1 MRRAR
6 LLALPSLVEGFGLV
20 ALEALACGTP
30 VLVSRRAPFT
40 EHLGGNPHVA
50 WCDPVD
56 IESIAAGLRTAAVL
70 PRPTTPPDV
79 CKSHSWSQ
87 SALRHEQW
95 YRSVLCNSQ
104 RLPVHDPT
112 ACSH

>member
-1 MRRAR
+1 
-6 LLALPSLVEGFGLV
+6 V

-30 VLVSRRAPFT
+30 VLVSQRAPFT
-40 EHLGGNPHVA
+40 EHLSGNLHVA

-56 IESIAAGLRTAAVL
+56 TDSIASGLRTAAVL

-79 CKSHSWSQ
+79 CMSHSWSL

-95 YRSVLCNSQ
+95 YQSLLRNPQ
-104 RLPVHDPT
+104 RLPVRDQTP
-112 ACSH
+112 CSH